1 MKTPCELVVGKF
13 LPSLRASVVK
23 ELSNGHGMKQSEIA
37 RKLGITQASVS
48 QYLSATR
55 AGDDKLTERFPK
67 ILIYAKEI
75 SGRIMA
81 GESRNQWH
89 SILCDACRDIRED
102 DEFCKMH
109 NVVANLKGCN
119 ICRQH

>member
-1 MKTPCELVVGKF
+1 MKTPCELVVGKI

-23 ELSNGHGMKQSEIA
+23 ELSKKHGMKQSEIA

-55 AGDDKLTERFPK
+55 AGDTGLIERFPK
-67 ILIYAKEI
+67 ILTYAEEI
-75 SGRIMA
+75 SNRIIA
-81 GESRNQWH
+81 GESRNQWYG
-89 SILCDACRDIRED
+89 ILCAACEDIRAD

-109 NVVANLKGCN
+109 KLAVSVGGCK
-119 ICRQH
+119 ICGKH

>member
-1 MKTPCELVVGKF
+1 MKTPCELVVSKI

-23 ELSNGHGMKQSEIA
+23 ELSGKHGMKQSDIA

-55 AGDDKLTERFPK
+55 AGDIGLIEKFPK
-67 ILIYAKEI
+67 ILVYAKDI
-75 SGRIMA
+75 TDRIVA
-81 GESRNQWH
+81 GEPRSEWH
-89 SILCDACRDIRED
+89 GILCEACRDIRED

-109 NVVANLKGCN
+109 SVVVNPAGCN
-119 ICRQH
+119 ICTKH

>member
-1 MKTPCELVVGKF
+1 MKTPCELVVGKI

-23 ELSNGHGMKQSEIA
+23 ELSGKHDMKQSEIA

-55 AGDDKLTERFPK
+55 AGDGSMIERFPK
-67 ILIYAKEI
+67 ILTYAEDI
-75 SGRIMA
+75 SERIVA
-81 GESRNQWH
+81 GESKRQWYGV
-89 SILCDACRDIRED
+89 LCRACKDIRED

-109 NVVANLKGCN
+109 RMATKISGCD
-119 ICRQH
+119 ICKKK